1 MSIYKKIAHECITI
15 NKLGINKM
23 QLSNEMQLRRELI
36 TCLKLIN
43 GLLAI
48 AYIAGAVY
56 AVVTV
61 IQTIG

>member
-1 MSIYKKIAHECITI
+1 
-15 NKLGINKM
+15 M

-48 AYIAGAVY
+48 GYIAGAVY

-61 IQTIG
+61 IQMIG